1 MKLIGC
7 FEYVK
12 LRNDIRDV
20 NNVNNFSSSLW
31 MLKIDYN
38 LLDSYRK
45 GFVNQVGFKYST
57 SDVFD

>member
-1 MKLIGC
+1 MT
-7 FEYVK
+7 
-12 LRNDIRDV
+12 LRYV
-20 NNVNNFSSSLW
+20 NNGNNFSSSLW